1 MIYLILL
8 ALATLIYAGAWM
20 AAAPSRAVTVV
31 NKVSNEV
38 GRLDRTIFSL
48 GPQKL
53 PESGLVRIG
62 FRFMGLA
69 LILLS
74 VMRLK
79 EIT

>member
-38 GRLDRTIFSL
+38 GRLDRQVFWQVPRT
-48 GPQKL
+48 L
-53 PESGLVRIG
+53 PESVPVRVA
-62 FRFMGLA
+62 FRFIGLA

-74 VMRLK
+74 VLRLK
-79 EIT
+79 DF